1 MIAALPMYDF
11 PGLRAGTDALWSA
24 IRAELGRGPADL
36 TRDRDMWEIWRDP
49 GLLFAQT
56 CGLPYRAR
64 LHGTVRLVGT
74 PDYALPG
81 CPPGHYNSVLILR
94 ADDPRGEAD
103 LTDAPFAFNEALSQS
118 GWAAPLAHMAARGL
132 SITPALQTG
141 AHALSARA
149 VAEGRADW
157 AAIDALT
164 WEFLCR
170 FHPEE
175 TGRLRV
181 FARTLPSP
189 ALPYITGPGE
199 DAPAIRAAVA
209 RAIGALPAA
218 TRTALHLHGIVALS
232 PEAYLALPVPPAPVL
247 AA

>member
-11 PGLRAGTDALWSA
+11 PGLRAETDAFWA
-24 IRAELGRGPADL
+24 AVRVALGRGPAHL
-36 TRDRDMWEIWRDP
+36 TRDRDVWEIWGDP
-49 GLLFAQT
+49 ALVLAQT

-64 LHGTVRLVGT
+64 LHGSVGLVGT
-74 PDYALPG
+74 PDYGLPG

-94 ADDPRGEAD
+94 ADDPRGEED
-103 LTDAPFAFNEALSQS
+103 LSEAPFAFNEALSQS
-118 GWAAPLAHMAARGL
+118 GWAAPLAHMAARDL
-132 SITPALQTG
+132 SIAPALRTG

-164 WEFLCR
+164 WEFLGR
-170 FHPEE
+170 FHPEV

-189 ALPYITGPGE
+189 ALPYITARGE

-209 RAIGALPAA
+209 RAIDALPAA
-218 TRTALHLHGIVALS
+218 TRSALHLKGVVALS
-232 PEAYLALPVPPAPVL
+232 HEAYLALPVPPAPVM

>member
-11 PGLRAGTDALWSA
+11 PGLRDGTDALWSA
-24 IRAELGRGPADL
+24 IRGELGRGPADL
-36 TRDRDMWEIWRDP
+36 TRDRDIWDIWRDP
-49 GLLFAQT
+49 ALLLAQT

-64 LHGTVRLVGT
+64 LHGAVRLVGT
-74 PDYALPG
+74 PDYGLPG

-94 ADDPRGEAD
+94 AGDPRDETA
-103 LTDAPFAFNEALSQS
+103 LCNTPFAFNEALSQS

-132 SITPALQTG
+132 TITPALQTG

-170 FHPEE
+170 FHPGD

-181 FARTLPSP
+181 LARTLPSP

-199 DAPAIRAAVA
+199 DAQAIRAAVA
-209 RAIGALPAA
+209 RAIDALPEA
-218 TRTALHLHGIVALS
+218 TRAALHLRGVVALS
-232 PEAYLALPVPPAPVL
+232 PEAYLALPVPPPPVI

>member
-11 PGLRAGTDALWSA
+11 PGLRAETDAFWSA
-24 IRAELGRGPADL
+24 IRAELGRGPAQL
-36 TRDRDMWEIWRDP
+36 TRDRDLWDIWRDP
-49 GLLFAQT
+49 ALLVAQT

-64 LHGTVRLVGT
+64 LHGDVRLVGA
-74 PDYALPG
+74 PDYGLPG

-94 ADDPRGEAD
+94 ADDPRDEEA
-103 LTDAPFAFNEALSQS
+103 LSAAPFAVNDALSQS
-118 GWAAPLAHMAARGL
+118 GWAAPLAHMEARGL
-132 SITPALQTG
+132 SIAPALQTG

-149 VAEGRADW
+149 VADGRADW

-164 WEFLCR
+164 WEFLTR
-170 FHPEE
+170 FHPED

-189 ALPYITGPGE
+189 ALPYITGPDG
-199 DAPAIRAAVA
+199 DAKAIRDAIA
-209 RAIGALPAA
+209 RAIAALPDP
-218 TRTALHLHGIVALS
+218 TRAALHLRGIVAI
-232 PEAYLALPVPPAPVL
+232 PAEDYLALPVPPAPVI

>member
-11 PGLRAGTDALWSA
+11 PGLRAETDAFWSA
-24 IRAELGRGPADL
+24 IRGELGRGPAQL
-36 TRDRDMWEIWRDP
+36 TRERDMWAIWGDP
-49 GLLFAQT
+49 DLLVAQT

-64 LHGTVRLVGT
+64 LHGGVRLVGA
-74 PDYALPG
+74 PDYGLPG

-103 LTDAPFAFNEALSQS
+103 LSAAPFAFNEGLSQS
-118 GWAAPLAHMAARGL
+118 GWAAPLAHMTARGL
-132 SITPALQTG
+132 SIAPALQTG

-164 WEFLCR
+164 WEFLTR
-170 FHPEE
+170 FHPED
-175 TGRLRV
+175 TSRLRV

-189 ALPYITGPGE
+189 ALPYITGPSE
-199 DAPAIRAAVA
+199 DAGAIRDAIG
-209 RAIGALPAA
+209 RAIAGLPGA
-218 TRTALHLHGIVALS
+218 TRAALHLRGIVALS
-232 PEAYLALPVPPAPVL
+232 EGDYLALPVPPAPVISG
-247 AA
+247 